1 MRREFMMADRVE
13 ARQVIEASGD
23 TLRLQLYV
31 VVSSARSL
39 AAVQEQLADHLAYV
53 RQLEERHVLFA
64 AGPLWTDDGQFSEG
78 DGLLVYRAASVEQAR
93 ELADAD
99 PMHASGARTYRL
111 RPWLLT
117 HDTIG
122 VRVSPSSSRREII

>member
-1 MRREFMMADRVE
+1 MGREFMMADRIE

-23 TLRLQLYV
+23 APRLQLYV

-53 RQLEERHVLFA
+53 HQLEERHVLFA

-78 DGLLVYRAASVEQAR
+78 DGMLVYRAASVEQAR

-117 HDTIG
+117 HGSIG
-122 VRVSPSSSRREII
+122 VRESQSNPRREII

>member
-1 MRREFMMADRVE
+1 MADRIE
-13 ARQVIEASGD
+13 ARKVIEAPGD
-23 TLRLQLYV
+23 ALRLQLYV

-39 AAVQEQLADHLAYV
+39 AAVMERLADHLAYV
-53 RQLEERHVLFA
+53 RQLEDRHVLFA
-64 AGPLWTDDGQFSEG
+64 AGPLMTDDGQFLEG

-111 RPWLLT
+111 RPWLLS
-117 HDTIG
+117 DGSIG
-122 VRVSPSSSRREII
+122 VRVSLSNPRREII

>member
-1 MRREFMMADRVE
+1 MADRIE
-13 ARQVIEASGD
+13 ARQVIEAAGD
-23 TLRLQLYV
+23 ALRLQLYV
-31 VVSSARSL
+31 VISSARSL
-39 AAVQEQLADHLAYV
+39 AATKEQLADHLAYV
-53 RQLEERHVLFA
+53 RQLEDRQVLFV
-64 AGPLWTDDGQFSEG
+64 AGPLMTDDGQFFEG

-117 HDTIG
+117 HGSIG
-122 VRVSPSSSRREII
+122 VRVSLSSPRREII